1 MSSTLGVGLIGANAE
16 RGWARTAHVPAIASL
31 AGLELVAVA
40 TRRQESAAAA
50 AAAFDAREAYGDPLD
65 LIGNADVDIVAV
77 ATTVSSHH
85 ELIIAA
91 LNAGKHV
98 ITEWPVASTVEET
111 TEIARLA
118 DATGCHVAVGL
129 QARTSPATV
138 ETLRLISR
146 GDIGGILY
154 ATVHSAVARF
164 GGVADESAL
173 YLEDPATGMNLPTI
187 MGGHTL
193 DIATHLAGELTS
205 CSALTSIQY
214 PTVSVNGST
223 KTHPR
228 TIADHIL
235 VQGRLAGGGALAAEI
250 IGGRPED
257 EAVFRLDVVGRDGEI
272 TLSGGGPSGF
282 QTGMLALAVNG
293 ENVELD
299 LGERASLPPEAVNT
313 AGVYA
318 ALRDDVR
325 DGTDTAPAPR
335 DAVRLQRLVEVIKAA
350 GAEAVHD

>member
-1 MSSTLGVGLIGANAE
+1 VTRVLGVGLIGGNAE
-16 RGWARTAHVPAIASL
+16 RGWARAAHVPAIQAL
-31 AGLELVAVA
+31 AGLDLVAVA
-40 TRRQESAAAA
+40 TRRQESADAA
-50 AAAFDAREAYGDPLD
+50 AAAFGAREAYGDALD
-65 LIGNADVDIVAV
+65 VIGSEDVDIVAV
-77 ATTVSSHH
+77 ASTVSSHH

-91 LNAGKHV
+91 MNAGKHV
-98 ITEWPVASTVEET
+98 ITEWPVAMTVDET
-111 TEIARLA
+111 AEIARLA
-118 DATGCHVAVGL
+118 DATGCRVAVGL
-129 QARTSPATV
+129 QGRVSPATI
-138 ETLRLISR
+138 EALRLISR
-146 GDIGGILY
+146 GEIGGILY
-154 ATVHSAVARF
+154 ARVYSAVAGF

-193 DIATHLAGELTS
+193 DIATYLAGELTS
-205 CSALTSIQY
+205 CSVLTSIQY
-214 PTVSVNGST
+214 PTVAVDGSA
-223 KTHPR
+223 KTHLR

-250 IGGRPED
+250 VGGRPVD
-257 EAVFRLDVVGRDGEI
+257 EAVFRLEVVGRDGVI

-282 QTGMLALAVNG
+282 QAGILALAVDG

-299 LGERASLPPEAVNT
+299 LGERAALPPQAVNT

-335 DAVRLQRLVEVIKAA
+335 DAVRLQRLVEVIEATR
-350 GAEAVHD
+350 AEAVQ